1 MSAGDVVNT
10 RFVVEISDGQPVVP
24 RTVLDTLDVYASS
37 LNDAL
42 AQAYLEVDN
51 AYIEVYGPS
60 VAVWMQVRLT
70 NPTTGKRSGWYT
82 VDALGR
88 VEA

>member
-1 MSAGDVVNT
+1 MSAYT
-10 RFVVEISDGQPVVP
+10 VEVAGEDHEGIDSFE
-24 RTVLDTLDVYASS
+24 VYAAT

-42 AQAYLEVDN
+42 AQAYTHVDN
-51 AYIEVYGPS
+51 AYIEMYGPS